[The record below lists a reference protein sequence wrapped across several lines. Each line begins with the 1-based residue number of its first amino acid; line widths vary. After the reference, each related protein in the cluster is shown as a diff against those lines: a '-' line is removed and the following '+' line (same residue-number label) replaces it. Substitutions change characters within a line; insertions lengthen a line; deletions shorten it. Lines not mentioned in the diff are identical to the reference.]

1 MWFASAGLRLP
12 IVSTGALFLRLFFRA
27 DPGALFLASLV
38 SSLRFLRLVLRLF
51 LRVDPGALSLRL
63 FLRVDPGAL
72 SLRLFLRVVHPGALS
87 LRLFL
92 RVDPGA
98 LSLRLFLR
106 VVPGGL
112 SCLRVVPVPGDFCL
126 LVEPSVEIRVLQLDL
141 GFLRGLGLDTNHCS
155 LHRSSIVS
163 MQQSSVR
170 QTPKKVTTVFKI
182 LLVAFDIL
190 NGFQRLSTVS
200 HTRPLVSCQM
210 CYWSSAVFGPALALQ
225 GVQQSSV
232 A

>member
-51 LRVDPGALSLRL
+51 LRVD
-63 FLRVDPGAL
+63 
-72 SLRLFLRVVHPGALS
+72 PGALS